1 MIDNFA
7 LALSHGLLLLVA
19 WRLLKR
25 VDLDIE
31 PSDEPPPFR
40 RPPPGA

>member
-7 LALSHGLLLLVA
+7 LALSHGLMLLVA

-25 VDLDIE
+25 PDLDAE
-31 PSDEPPPFR
+31 DADARADSWRKPPR
-40 RPPPGA
+40 A